1 MQRTTVFALS
11 TLALFATPA
20 DDVHFAPDDGSEATK
35 HYVLSI
41 EMSVDEATMTFDGDD
56 IGGDGVPD
64 VSVRYERRVQATDR
78 YERVAGGRP
87 LKLARRYDALTA
99 QASQTVG
106 GGDASGR
113 RARER
118 PRGAHRGLHVGSRG
132 RRVRTRLARGRGA
145 RRRAARGPVGGH
157 GPAHAPAARV
167 RRAGATWE
175 LDADDVLAVLVPGGD
190 LKLSPDPAE
199 GGAEQGEGQIQI
211 HAPNLPVD
219 PLAWVRAL
227 DGGGQATYEGQ
238 LEVDGV
244 QVAVVS
250 IAIDVTAAN
259 DLVDYFSEI
268 GGGEFDS
275 ASLDVAIEADGELL
289 WDLERGRVHA
299 LALEGDVSADYD
311 ITMSILDGVHTFESS
326 QQVSGDL
333 TIRVGLGE
341 LDE

>member
-1 MQRTTVFALS
+1 M
-11 TLALFATPA
+11 
-20 DDVHFAPDDGSEATK
+20 
-35 HYVLSI
+35 
-41 EMSVDEATMTFDGDD
+41 
-56 IGGDGVPD
+56 
-64 VSVRYERRVQATDR
+64 
-78 YERVAGGRP
+78 
-87 LKLARRYDALTA
+87 
-99 QASQTVG
+99 
-106 GGDASGR
+106 
-113 RARER
+113 
-118 PRGAHRGLHVGSRG
+118 
-132 RRVRTRLARGRGA
+132 
-145 RRRAARGPVGGH
+145 
-157 GPAHAPAARV
+157 
-167 RRAGATWE
+167 
-175 LDADDVLAVLVPGGD
+175 LAVLVPGGD

-311 ITMSILDGVHTFESS
+311 ITMSILDGVHSFESS

-333 TIRVGLGE
+333 TIRIGLGE
-341 LDE
+341 VDE